1 MVQPNPFGA
10 ARPREQVIAE
20 RTGKKETDVLKE
32 QAAKEWKPNVRA
44 PAIMFC
50 TVCNFQILLVGGMD
64 ILDTASDGGVRM
76 K

>member
-32 QAAKEWKPNVRA
+32 QAAKEWKPNVRNLA
-44 PAIMFC
+44 TMKGTFC
-50 TVCNFQILLVGGMD
+50 VVQI
-64 ILDTASDGGVRM
+64 
-76 K
+76 

>member
-44 PAIMFC
+44 PAITLR
-50 TVCNFQILLVGGMD
+50 TVFNVANLLVGGMVF
-64 ILDTASDGGVRM
+64 GYCW
-76 K
+76 

>member
-1 MVQPNPFGA
+1 LGFVVQPNPFGA

-44 PAIMFC
+44 LAIMKCTFC
-50 TVCNFQILLVGGMD
+50 VVQI
-64 ILDTASDGGVRM
+64 
-76 K
+76 